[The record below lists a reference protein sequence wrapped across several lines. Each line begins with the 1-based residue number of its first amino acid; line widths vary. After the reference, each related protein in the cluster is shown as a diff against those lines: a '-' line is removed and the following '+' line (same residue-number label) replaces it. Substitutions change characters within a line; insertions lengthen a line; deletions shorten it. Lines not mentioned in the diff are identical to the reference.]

1 VPLLFNYAVFDTEQ
15 HGGAMCLPSATFS
28 TTIEKVADQILVQIM
43 KPTKFR
49 NAHPLSIKRCA
60 GLLRRNWH
68 GHSVLPPVDTGCFV
82 FIGGDYARYFGLVQG
97 ECLKNCA
104 SESVSERSVGD
115 RLRDERVRLGL
126 NQEDLAQAG
135 AVNRNTQGSYERG
148 ARHPDTAYLRAV
160 AGLGVDIVY
169 VLTGQKALG
178 EGLNATEARI
188 IEQFRSI
195 TPFDQEA
202 ISRFL
207 QAMADDAARHPK

>member
-1 VPLLFNYAVFDTEQ
+1 
-15 HGGAMCLPSATFS
+15 M
-28 TTIEKVADQILVQIM
+28 
-43 KPTKFR
+43 
-49 NAHPLSIKRCA
+49 
-60 GLLRRNWH
+60 
-68 GHSVLPPVDTGCFV
+68 
-82 FIGGDYARYFGLVQG
+82 
-97 ECLKNCA
+97 
-104 SESVSERSVGD
+104 
-115 RLRDERVRLGL
+115 GL

-148 ARHPDTAYLRAV
+148 ARHPDTAYLRAI

-202 ISRFL
+202 ITRFL
-207 QAMADDAARHPK
+207 QAMADDAARQSK